1 MGAGTG
7 NSGTNAPV
15 NQGAVQANN
24 QAQQGLQS
32 YAGAGANS
40 GTQGILGQYAQG
52 GMSLQQALSSLNGLQ
67 GAGGQG
73 GSVAAN
79 GVGSNGLTAGQTGSV
94 NAAGGLAG
102 DTSGLSQHL
111 GDQNLQNGTN
121 NGGFDTSSQM
131 RQGAIDQ
138 LFTSPETAG
147 LAAQSQVQGNS
158 LYSGMFGPGGQLSQ
172 ETGNLA
178 QDRQALSG
186 NDPSYGLQA
195 SDLAAYGQASNNIGR
210 QAAQQNQG
218 IAQSLAARGLGSSN
232 NGSAIGSYAGAYG
245 NQNEALAGLQQNIA
259 QQRIQTAQGL
269 ATARNN
275 SDMQQQQYLGNLA
288 NSAYNSQLSSNM
300 QGAENNYN
308 MNAGAAGAALNN
320 QAGQQNI
327 NNSTF
332 AQQQQTAQPGL
343 GQQIGSAL
351 GTGLSGGLSGVLS
364 GGLTKA
370 LGPSTPTPAPAKV

>member
-1 MGAGTG
+1 MGASGGTSANMNQAAN
-7 NSGTNAPV
+7 NSSN
-15 NQGAVQANN
+15 QANN
-24 QAQQGLQS
+24 TLNG
-32 YAGAGANS
+32 YAGAGSS
-40 GTQGILGQYAQG
+40 GAVQGILGQYAQG
-52 GMSLQQALSSLNGLQ
+52 GLGLNQAIAQL
-67 GAGGQG
+67 
-73 GSVAAN
+73 
-79 GVGSNGLTAGQTGSV
+79 GQTGGSP
-94 NAAGGLAG
+94 GGATNG
-102 DTSGLSQHL
+102 SGQYIDPKTGAVVQDTSG
-111 GDQNLQNGTN
+111 GAN
-121 NGGFDTSSQM
+121 
-131 RQGAIDQ
+131 QGAIDQ

-218 IAQSLAARGLGSSN
+218 IAQSLASRGLGSSN
-232 NGSAIGSYAGAYG
+232 NGAAIGSYAGAYG

-288 NSAYNSQLSSNM
+288 NSAYNSQLNSNM

-308 MNAGAAGAALNN
+308 MNAGNAAAQQQFQTN
-320 QAGQQNI
+320 QQNI
-327 NNSTF
+327 NNSQF
-332 AQQQQTAQPGL
+332 QQAQETKTPAGGPLGGILTSIGSSAAGGL
-343 GQQIGSAL
+343 GQSL
-351 GTGLSGGLSGVLS
+351 GAGLGKAMGGG
-364 GGLTKA
+364 
-370 LGPSTPTPAPAKV
+370 STPAKTS